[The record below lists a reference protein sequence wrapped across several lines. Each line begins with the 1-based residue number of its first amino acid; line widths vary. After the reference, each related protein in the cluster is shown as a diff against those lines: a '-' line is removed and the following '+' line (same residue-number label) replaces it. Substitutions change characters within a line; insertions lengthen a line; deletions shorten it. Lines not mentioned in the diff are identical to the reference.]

1 MAFLITMNKLKK
13 DEKFLMKILIV
24 SALIIFF
31 ISLEA
36 IILAKDYNNFN
47 EFRKNVSDISYDDY
61 LNLIIMNMFLGVLN
75 PIIISLYTF
84 FTIKKYGIN
93 NIYKMF
99 FGFATV
105 LSLANIILQFRIKSI
120 FYYLVIILHLILFY
134 FIVSKERT

>member
-84 FTIKKYGIN
+84 FTIKKYGTN